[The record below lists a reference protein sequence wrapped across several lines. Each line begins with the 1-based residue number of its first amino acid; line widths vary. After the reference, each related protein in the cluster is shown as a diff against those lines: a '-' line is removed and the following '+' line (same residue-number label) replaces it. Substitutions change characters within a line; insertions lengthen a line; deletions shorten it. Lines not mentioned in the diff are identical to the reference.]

1 MQCAGLWPVV
11 LNVLNSYSLIIT
23 KEGDYM
29 EIGRKIK
36 DLRIAK
42 GLTQEELADRSELS
56 KGFISQLERDLT
68 SPSIA
73 TLADILQVLGSS
85 LNEFFYEAPEEQ
97 IVFKAEDYFVKSDP
111 ELNNTIEWIVPNAQK
126 NIMEPIRLTLGPGGT
141 TYMDLPHEGEEFGYI
156 LTGVVTIHIGNK
168 SYKVKKGET
177 FYLIPNK
184 SHSLENTGKTPA
196 QVLWISSPPSF

>member
-1 MQCAGLWPVV
+1 MEILYNHCLVR
-11 LNVLNSYSLIIT
+11 LNLKFNNYK

-85 LNEFFYEAPEEQ
+85 LNEFFYEAPEE
-97 IVFKAEDYFVKSDP
+97 
-111 ELNNTIEWIVPNAQK
+111 
-126 NIMEPIRLTLGPGGT
+126 
-141 TYMDLPHEGEEFGYI
+141 
-156 LTGVVTIHIGNK
+156 
-168 SYKVKKGET
+168 
-177 FYLIPNK
+177 
-184 SHSLENTGKTPA
+184 
-196 QVLWISSPPSF
+196 